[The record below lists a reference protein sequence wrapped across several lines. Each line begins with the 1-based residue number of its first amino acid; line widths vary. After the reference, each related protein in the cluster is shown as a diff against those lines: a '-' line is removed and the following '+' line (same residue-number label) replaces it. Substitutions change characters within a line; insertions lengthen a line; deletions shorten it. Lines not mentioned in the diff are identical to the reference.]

1 MGGLT
6 CTERV
11 VGDGS
16 KPGSKLWPRCKLE
29 VDFVD
34 KDADSLRD
42 GMLVDDSVDGRTEGD
57 GLPERTE

>member
-1 MGGLT
+1 M
-6 CTERV
+6 
-11 VGDGS
+11 
-16 KPGSKLWPRCKLE
+16 
-29 VDFVD
+29 D